1 MEGIFHFVVKKNCF
15 IDIQCGICYN
25 NSNNMLKCI
34 QFENMEQEVSICADE
49 LSVLEKMDR
58 FFVCCF
64 NSFVYVRFVLLS
76 RHGML

>member
-1 MEGIFHFVVKKNCF
+1 
-15 IDIQCGICYN
+15 
-25 NSNNMLKCI
+25 MLKCI